1 MVPGTRWKPGNKFRT
16 EAPRP
21 QDGQGI
27 WGEKCEDPLQLF
39 CVMRCGEG
47 RVGKEAWTEGTQRSL
62 GSEAGCDLL
71 PAPPPLWPDS
81 GELRVP
87 PTGSGL
93 GPATRS
99 AGLSQAK

>member
-27 WGEKCEDPLQLF
+27 WGEKWEDPLQLF

-47 RVGKEAWTEGTQRSL
+47 WVGKEAWTEGTHREAWALRQGATSSQLLLLHCGRTLVSSVSL
-62 GSEAGCDLL
+62 PRA
-71 PAPPPLWPDS
+71 AAWAQPPDP
-81 GELRVP
+81 R
-87 PTGSGL
+87 
-93 GPATRS
+93 A
-99 AGLSQAK
+99 